1 MVRSENFG
9 DLIAMIVADDKQ
21 GVVQFLRS
29 QGIAVSQTADVT
41 DVVRTLFLSFKSN
54 KFREKF
60 TKWADN
66 KYSKN
71 SNFAGAYAK
80 VSGDFDPMDS
90 QSGGAELNFSTQPQ
104 APADLGLQ
112 INQTLSQVN
121 STTGTKQTTVA
132 GDTLRGLGGIQ
143 GIVDKGWQIF
153 IGDREAKQQ
162 QKILDAQITAKKLDL
177 EEKRQAGLLTQ
188 AQLDRELAL
197 LRAQGEAPQSQT
209 LLYVIGGVVL
219 LAGIGTAIYF
229 ATRKK

>member
-41 DVVRTLFLSFKSN
+41 DVVRTLFLSFKSD

-60 TKWADN
+60 TQWADN

-112 INQTLSQVN
+112 INQTVSQVN
-121 STTGTKQTTVA
+121 ATSGKQTTGA
-132 GDTLRGLGGIQ
+132 GDALRSIGGIG

>member
-132 GDTLRGLGGIQ
+132 GDTIRDLGGIG

-162 QKILDAQITAKKLDL
+162 QKILDAQLKAKELELQSLVEQGKLSS
-177 EEKRQAGLLTQ
+177 QQ
-188 AQLDRELAL
+188 MQSQLAL
-197 LRAQGEAPQSQT
+197 LRESKNAPQSQT